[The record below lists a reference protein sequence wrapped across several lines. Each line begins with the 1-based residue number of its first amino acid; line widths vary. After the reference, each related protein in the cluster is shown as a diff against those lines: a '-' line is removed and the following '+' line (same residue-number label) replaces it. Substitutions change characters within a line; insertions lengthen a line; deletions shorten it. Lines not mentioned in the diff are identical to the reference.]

1 MLFQLARW
9 QFTLFELWDKRQCM
23 NQLVLKQQHWNA
35 PALWCFVLRQASNLS
50 SNVHVATALCIPENK
65 AEIWLTVTY
74 PPHLSL
80 IVNVL
85 EWDANF
91 QYFCILILIRFSSS
105 SNLLLLPH
113 IHSVKSLAI
122 SSLPSRG
129 TWSSRPCSL
138 PRLRLLVLCL
148 VLFPAIRV
156 FLPSCCPGSSW

>member
-23 NQLVLKQQHWNA
+23 NQPVLKQHWNA
-35 PALWCFVLRQASNLS
+35 PALWCFVLRQLLTL
-50 SNVHVATALCIPENK
+50 VAMCT
-65 AEIWLTVTY
+65 W
-74 PPHLSL
+74 PHLCTYLRTKLKSGSLWGTCLTFHSL

-105 SNLLLLPH
+105 SNLFLLPH

-122 SSLPSRG
+122 FSLPSRG

-138 PRLRLLVLCL
+138 LRLRLLVLCL